1 MVEDSKSRA
10 LRPSLSGWFSGI
22 RRPRRPS
29 LFNYIRRSSNRIFG
43 ITLSTLTMRDIVDR
57 LLLQPH
63 SGMGVRLVATANLD
77 HVVTLRKDTL
87 FRESYRRAWLVTA
100 DGAPIFAY
108 ARLLGIPVQERVT
121 GADLIN
127 ELAEKLSPG
136 LHRLFF
142 VTSTVQV
149 ARCTEAKFLKKG
161 FQAGEIV
168 CVVARRGLQP
178 DQALGDELAQMIE
191 RHAPTHL
198 IIAIGA
204 CQGQS
209 WLMHCGELGDLYAL
223 CVGAALEFHL
233 GLKPRAPR
241 WLRLAG
247 LEWLWRVALEPRR
260 LASRYF
266 VASWG
271 FLPAIIA
278 DLSTRGERPTLRP
291 RGRAGFGTQK
301 GVKSG

>member
-1 MVEDSKSRA
+1 M
-10 LRPSLSGWFSGI
+10 
-22 RRPRRPS
+22 
-29 LFNYIRRSSNRIFG
+29 RRSSNQIFG
-43 ITLSTLTMRDIVDR
+43 IKLSTLTKREIVGH

-63 SGMGVRLVATANLD
+63 PGMGVRLVATANLD
-77 HVVTLRKDTL
+77 HVVTLRKDRL

-108 ARLLGIPVQERVT
+108 ARLLGIPVPERVT

-142 VTSTVQV
+142 VTSTDQV
-149 ARCTEAKFLKKG
+149 ARRTEATFLGKG
-161 FQAGEIV
+161 FQPGEVI

-178 DQALGDELAQMIE
+178 DQALGDELAEMIT

-198 IIAIGA
+198 VIAIGA

-209 WLMHCGELGDLYAL
+209 WLANCGELGDLYAL

-233 GLKPRAPR
+233 GLKPRAPH
-241 WLRLAG
+241 WLRRVG
-247 LEWLWRVALEPRR
+247 LEWLWRVAMEPKR
-260 LASRYF
+260 LAGRYF

-278 DLSTRGERPTLRP
+278 DLRTRGERPTR
-291 RGRAGFGTQK
+291 
-301 GVKSG
+301 